1 MYKVLVK
8 DHSRLICSHLLADIS
23 LCTFNDKLSS
33 KENVSANVKKKNP
46 KKHDSWKSPG
56 WPLR

>member
-23 LCTFNDKLSS
+23 LCTFNDKLSF
-33 KENVSANVKKKNP
+33 KESVSANGKKKQ
-46 KKHDSWKSPG
+46 KTDSWKSPG

>member
-33 KENVSANVKKKNP
+33 KENVSANVGEKKKNMTAG
-46 KKHDSWKSPG
+46 KVHAG
-56 WPLR
+56 H

>member
-33 KENVSANVKKKNP
+33 KENVSANGKKTT
-46 KKHDSWKSPG
+46 KKQTAGKVQAGH
-56 WPLR
+56 